1 MTAPIPRP
9 IGLNKRSGPLF
20 GLPAGPAAD
29 GIAAAKEEAV
39 VVEEAPKAPE
49 EPTPR
54 ATPIASVKPAKP
66 KASRLSAA
74 TALPVEEADV
84 DVATVRVGLYLR
96 SSVAD
101 RAQTAMSDF
110 GNRNAR
116 EIRRRGARR
125 NSLNAFLSAILD
137 HALENLDGVDP
148 AEIVSRMPKG
158 R

>member
-101 RAQTAMSDF
+101 RPKPPCRISATATRGRSV
-110 GNRNAR
+110 GAA
-116 EIRRRGARR
+116 RGATRSMHFYRR
-125 NSLNAFLSAILD
+125 SWT
-137 HALENLDGVDP
+137 
-148 AEIVSRMPKG
+148 MP
-158 R
+158 